1 MKRLNI
7 KTSGWF
13 LLLGA
18 LLSCLASLPAFA
30 ASPLR
35 VCATV
40 PELGGLVRAVGGD
53 QVAVTVFAKGT
64 EDPHY
69 LDAKPSF
76 IKALSQADLF
86 VQVGMELEA
95 GWAPLLLRSSRN
107 ARVQPG
113 ASGFLDASV
122 VITPLEVPAGPVDRS
137 MGDVHPQGNPH
148 YLADPLA
155 GLKVAALI
163 RDRLAELRP
172 EAAGLFS
179 RRYEVFRKRLAEA
192 MVGPGLAERFE
203 IEKLA
208 LLHRQGRLADFLR
221 QQGEPEAPGGWLGRL
236 HPFYGARLLTY
247 HRSWTYFAERFGL
260 VIVGQ
265 MEPKPGIPPGP
276 GYLLEVIR
284 TAQAQK
290 ATIILMEPWLARKP
304 ADLVAE
310 KTGVRVVQAAVS
322 AAGGAEGYDY
332 LAAVDEVVR
341 RLADG
346 LEAGMKP

>member
-1 MKRLNI
+1 MKRLTM
-7 KTSGWF
+7 KTPGRF
-13 LLLGA
+13 LLLCA
-18 LLSCLASLPAFA
+18 LLLFCYSLPALA
-30 ASPLR
+30 APPLK

-76 IKALSQADLF
+76 IKALSKADLF
-86 VQVGMELEA
+86 VQVGMDLEV

-113 ASGFLDASV
+113 GRGFLDASV
-122 VITPLEVPAGPVDRS
+122 VIINTLEVPSGQVDRS
-137 MGDVHPQGNPH
+137 MGDIHPQGNPH
-148 YLADPLA
+148 YLADPLN

-163 RDRLAELRP
+163 RHRLAELRP
-172 EAAGLFS
+172 EASGLFS
-179 RRYEVFRKRLAEA
+179 QRYEAFRTKLAEA
-192 MVGPGLAERFE
+192 MVGPGLAGKYE

-208 LLHRQGRLADFLR
+208 LLHQQGRLPDFLR
-221 QQGEPEAPGGWLGRL
+221 QQGDLEALGGWLGRL
-236 HPFYGARLLTY
+236 RPFSDARILTY
-247 HRSWTYFAERFGL
+247 HSSWPYFAERFGL

-284 TAQAQK
+284 TAKARK
-290 ATIILMEPWLARKP
+290 ATVILMEPWLSRKP

-310 KTGVRVVQAAVS
+310 KTGAKVVQAATSV
-322 AAGGAEGYDY
+322 AAGPAVYDY
-332 LAAVDEVVR
+332 LAAIDEVVR
-341 RLADG
+341 RLVEG
-346 LEAGMKP
+346 LGER